1 MSEFDFEALNII
13 EQKLF
18 AYSHQVDDLHNNL
31 ATLRRAAKNVISRL
45 ENALEANDENRSD
58 IVKEFIE
65 IAMHNLTDAI
75 EKTSRKRNN
84 A

>member
-18 AYSHQVDDLHNNL
+18 AYSHEVDDLQTKL
-31 ATLRRAAKNVISRL
+31 ATLRRAANNAISRL

-65 IAMHNLTDAI
+65 IAIYNLNLAMG
-75 EKTSRKRNN
+75 KTSRKGE
-84 A
+84 

>member
-18 AYSHQVDDLHNNL
+18 AYAHQVDDLHNNL
-31 ATLRRAAKNVISRL
+31 ATLRRATKNAISRL

-65 IAMHNLTDAI
+65 IAVDNLNLAI
-75 EKTSRKRNN
+75 EKTSRKGE
-84 A
+84 